1 LHFLKSFC
9 PHLTMGCGSLPGRKE
24 DAMEAVINY
33 LSKARLARKQ
43 VHQNLA
49 LFPLLAPE
57 GDKPDYLVLEEALGK
72 GLVEV
77 TERDR
82 EGSVPELKLLNK
94 GKKPV
99 LVVEGEELVGAKQN
113 RIVNVSFLVAG
124 KTEVVIPVSCVE
136 QGRWSY
142 DSKRFASGKKMMHA
156 SLRRVSQQDVAYSIR
171 RGEGYR
177 SDQGRIWDDI
187 QEKSVRM
194 EAPSPTHAMA
204 EIYDSYDERL
214 TEFTQAF
221 QLIEWQ
227 VGAIF
232 AIDGQVLGLECF
244 GCYDTFKLFFDKL
257 VKSYALDALD
267 RFEKPKTNSTPPEKA
282 RRFIKSAMN
291 SKGEDHPSLGLGA
304 NIAFESRTVSGAAL
318 VENDRLLHLS
328 AFKKQKG
335 DNLSSVKYSRY
346 SLRRSGQ

>member
-1 LHFLKSFC
+1 MESIITFLGTVK
-9 PHLTMGCGSLPGRKE
+9 
-24 DAMEAVINY
+24 
-33 LSKARLARKQ
+33 LARKQ
-43 VHQNLA
+43 VHGNLA

-57 GDKPDYLVLEEALGK
+57 GDKPDYLVLEEALER

-82 EGSVPELKLLNK
+82 EGSVPELKLLNR
-94 GKKPV
+94 GNKPV
-99 LVVEGEELVGAKQN
+99 LVIEGEELVGAKQN
-113 RIVNVSFLVAG
+113 RIVNISFLVAG
-124 KTEVVIPVSCVE
+124 KTGVVIPVSCVE
-136 QGRWSY
+136 QGRWRY

-194 EAPSPTHAMA
+194 EAPSPTGAMA

-214 TEFTQAF
+214 SEFTKTF

-232 AIDGQVLGLECF
+232 AIDGKVLGLECF
-244 GCYDTFKLFFDKL
+244 GCYDTFILFFEKL

-267 RFEKPKTNSTPPEKA
+267 RSEKTKTDSVPPEKA
-282 RRFIKSAMN
+282 RRFIKSAMK
-291 SKGEDHPSLGLGA
+291 SKGEDHPSLGLGR
-304 NIAFESRTVSGAAL
+304 NMTFESRSVSGAAL
-318 VENDRLLHLS
+318 TESKRLLHLS

-335 DNLSSVKYSRY
+335 ETSQKVGYRRY
-346 SLRRSGQ
+346 SQRRTFR

>member
-1 LHFLKSFC
+1 MHFLKSFC
-9 PHLTMGCGSLPGRKE
+9 PHLTMGCGSLPEKKE
-24 DAMEAVINY
+24 AAMTQIEAFLKTV
-33 LSKARLARKQ
+33 KVARKQ
-43 VHQNLA
+43 IHQNLT

-57 GDKPDYLVLEEALGK
+57 GDKPDYSVLEEALEK
-72 GLVEV
+72 GQVEV

-94 GKKPV
+94 GNKPV
-99 LVVEGEELVGAKQN
+99 LVVEGEELIGAKQN

-124 KTEVVIPVSCVE
+124 KTGVVIPVSCVE
-136 QGRWSY
+136 QGRWRY
-142 DSKRFASGKKMMHA
+142 DSVQFASGKKMMHA
-156 SLRRVSQQDVAYSIR
+156 SLRRVSQQDVAYSIQ

-194 EAPSPTHAMA
+194 EAPSPTGAMA

-244 GCYDTFKLFFDKL
+244 GCYDTFTLFFEKL

-267 RFEKPKTNSTPPEKA
+267 RFEKVKTDSVPPEKA
-282 RRFIKSAMN
+282 RRFIKSAMKSN
-291 SKGEDHPSLGLGA
+291 GEDHPSLGQGA
-304 NIAFESRTVSGAAL
+304 NMTFESRTVSGAAL
-318 VENDRLLHLS
+318 VEGNRLLDLS
-328 AFKKQKG
+328 AFRKEKK
-335 DNLSSVKYSRY
+335 NSVSGIGFLRYSRRR
-346 SLRRSGQ
+346 SLR